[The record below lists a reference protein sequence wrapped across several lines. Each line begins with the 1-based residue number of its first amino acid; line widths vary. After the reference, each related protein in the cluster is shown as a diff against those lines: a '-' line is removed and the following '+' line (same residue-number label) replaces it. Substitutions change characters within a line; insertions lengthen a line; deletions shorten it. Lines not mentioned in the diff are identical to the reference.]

1 MLLLLLLCLL
11 GLRLAVLV
19 RQLSSGVRLGCFWAG
34 LGRPRPPST
43 MPMTPPGPAGNAVL
57 FWDTKLGSMRQ
68 DKFSLHTGC
77 PVLKGT
83 KW

>member
-1 MLLLLLLCLL
+1 MC
-11 GLRLAVLV
+11 VLV
-19 RQLSSGVRLGCFWAG
+19 AFGQVWVG
-34 LGRPRPPST
+34 LVLPST
-43 MPMTPPGPAGNAVL
+43 VPMTPPGPAGNAVL